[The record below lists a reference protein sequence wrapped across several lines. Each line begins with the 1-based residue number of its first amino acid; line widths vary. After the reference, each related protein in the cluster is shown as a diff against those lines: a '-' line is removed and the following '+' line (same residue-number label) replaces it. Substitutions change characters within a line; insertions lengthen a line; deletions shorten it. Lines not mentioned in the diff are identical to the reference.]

1 MTAWFANMHCVD
13 SSEPPESRLLFLIV
27 LSDKF
32 CYQTHEPLNA
42 DRVRAAGLLTHSL
55 LNLEKLISSTRE
67 TREVPLFAPVL
78 DPTRLTMP
86 QGEDFHEPFVVLA
99 RYLTAIRNDR
109 LAGDKFRVVR

>member
-1 MTAWFANMHCVD
+1 MVGPPGFEPGTSCTPSKR
-13 SSEPPESRLLFLIV
+13 SSVGSLENHVLFL
-27 LSDKF
+27 
-32 CYQTHEPLNA
+32 E
-42 DRVRAAGLLTHSL
+42 
-55 LNLEKLISSTRE
+55 EISSYKIDYRA
-67 TREVPLFAPVL
+67 VVHNVVFAPVL